1 MLAEILVDNI
11 EKHIPLLAKILPVHS
26 QIPILSHILIEAK
39 EEGLFLTATNLEFGA
54 QVKIPAK
61 ITETGKIAIPGKYFL
76 EILASLSKD
85 KLTLKKEK
93 ETVQLISR
101 DSKFTLQTLPSEE
114 FPKLFDQV
122 TGERF
127 VIDKKAIESIF
138 SKVLLSISQ
147 EDSRPELTGIC
158 ISRKEGRE
166 EIVAT
171 DGYRLSLYTNA
182 KEKVTDE
189 GITILSSKLIQEI
202 VSLKTDGTLF
212 IERLTNQAIFQAD
225 DIILVGRLIAGKYP
239 QYEKIL
245 PKSFKTKITT
255 DKDRFFQ
262 ETKLASIFARENA
275 NILSL
280 RVEDGKIVLFAKSS
294 GVGES
299 NAQLDVQQE
308 GDDAEISFNAKYLLD
323 FLKQCD
329 GDRVVMELNNSLE
342 PAKFIDSD
350 NPGYFH
356 IIMPVR
362 VQG

>member
-11 EKHIPLLAKILPVHS
+11 EKYIPLLAKILPVHS
-26 QIPILSHILIEAK
+26 QIPILSHILVEAK
-39 EEGLFLTATNLEFGA
+39 EEGLFITATNLEFGA

-61 ITETGKIAIPGKYFL
+61 ITETGKMALPGKYFL
-76 EILASLSKD
+76 EIISSLPKD
-85 KLTLKKEK
+85 KLILRKEK
-93 ETVQLISR
+93 ESAELSSR
-101 DSKFTLQTLPSEE
+101 DSKFTLQALPSEE

-122 TGERF
+122 TGEQLI
-127 VIDKKAIESIF
+127 IDKKAIDAIF

-158 ISRKEGRE
+158 IVRKEGKE

-171 DGYRLSLYTNA
+171 DGYRLSLYLNT
-182 KEKVTDE
+182 KTKPHEDGV
-189 GITILSSKLIQEI
+189 IILSSKLVQEI
-202 VSLKTDGTLF
+202 VSLKSDGVLF
-212 IERLTNQAIFQAD
+212 IERTTNQAIFQTE
-225 DIILVGRLIAGKYP
+225 DIVLVGRLIAGRYP

-245 PKSFKTKITT
+245 PKTFKTKLTA
-255 DKDRFFQ
+255 DKNRFFQ

-280 RVEDGKIVLFAKSS
+280 RISDGKILLFAKSS

-299 NAQLDVQQE
+299 NAQIDVEQD
-308 GDDAEISFNAKYLLD
+308 GDDTEIAFNARYLLD

-329 GDRVVMELNNSLE
+329 GEEVVVELNSSLE
-342 PAKFIDSD
+342 PAKFIDSA

-362 VQG
+362 VQN

>member
-26 QIPILSHILIEAK
+26 QIPILSHILIEAR

-61 ITETGKIAIPGKYFL
+61 IIETGKIAIPGKYFL
-76 EILASLSKD
+76 EIVSSLPKD
-85 KLTLKKEK
+85 KFSLKKEK
-93 ETVQLISR
+93 EAVELISR

-122 TGERF
+122 SGEQLT
-127 VIDKKAIESIF
+127 INKSAIENIF
-138 SKVLLSISQ
+138 SKVILSISQ
-147 EDSRPELTGIC
+147 EDSRPELTGVC
-158 ISRKEGRE
+158 IVRKEGRE

-171 DGYRLSLYTNA
+171 DGYRLSLYSNSGT
-182 KEKVTDE
+182 KVVEE
-189 GITILSSKLIQEI
+189 GIVILSSKLIQEI
-202 VSLKTDGTLF
+202 VSLKTEGSLF
-212 IERLTNQAIFQAD
+212 LEKTTNQAIFQAD

-239 QYEKIL
+239 QYDKIL
-245 PKSFKTKITT
+245 PKSFKTKVTA
-255 DKDRFFQ
+255 DKDMFFQ

-280 RVEDGKIVLFAKSS
+280 RVTDGKILLLAKSS

-299 NAQLDVQQE
+299 NAQIDVVQD
-308 GDDAEISFNAKYLLD
+308 GDDTEISFNARYLLD

-329 GDRVVMELNNSLE
+329 GESVIMELNSSLE
-342 PAKFIDSD
+342 PAKFIDSA

-362 VQG
+362 VQN

>member
-1 MLAEILVDNI
+1 MLAEILVENI
-11 EKHIPLLAKILPVHS
+11 EKYIPLLAKILPVHS
-26 QIPILSHILIEAK
+26 QIPILSHILIEAR
-39 EEGLFLTATNLEFGA
+39 EEGLFITATNLEFGA

-76 EILASLSKD
+76 EIISSLPKD
-85 KLTLKKEK
+85 KLILRKEK
-93 ETVQLISR
+93 DSVELTSR
-101 DSKFTLQTLPSEE
+101 NSKFTLQTLPSEE

-122 TGERF
+122 TGEQLI
-127 VIDKKAIESIF
+127 IDKKAIDAIF

-158 ISRKEGRE
+158 ISRKEGKE

-171 DGYRLSLYTNA
+171 DGYRLSLYSNA
-182 KEKVTDE
+182 KAKSQEE
-189 GITILSSKLIQEI
+189 SMTILSSKLIQEI
-202 VSLKTDGTLF
+202 VSLKSDGILF
-212 IERLTNQAIFQAD
+212 IERTTNQAIFQTD
-225 DIILVGRLIAGKYP
+225 DIVLVGRLIAGRYP

-245 PKSFKTKITT
+245 PKAFKTKITT
-255 DKDRFFQ
+255 DKNRFFQ
-262 ETKLASIFARENA
+262 EAKLASIFARENA

-280 RVEDGKIVLFAKSS
+280 KISDGKILLFAKSS

-299 NAQLDVQQE
+299 NAQIDIEQD
-308 GDDAEISFNAKYLLD
+308 GDDTEIAFNVRYLLD

-329 GDRVVMELNNSLE
+329 GEEVIVELNSSLE
-342 PAKFIDSD
+342 PAKFIDSS